1 MMAVAYAVQGAWW
14 PLLAVHLQD
23 LQVPGRARGWIFA
36 TLSIASLVT
45 PLFAGHIADLWMPAQ
60 RLLALIYALGS
71 GLLALF
77 ASGAVRSPLALFA
90 LFLLYWLLVAPGLSL
105 CATIAFRNLSS
116 PTSQFGGVR
125 MWGTIGW
132 MAVGWVVSCVML
144 ARGSARAGQGSYE
157 AFAVAA
163 VLSAALSVFS
173 LTLPNTPPLMR
184 KSRRASRRFAE
195 WLELVR
201 EPSVVL
207 LLLLALGVSTTTPFV
222 YQVVPAYLLNLGL
235 ARPWI
240 ATAMSLGQVP
250 EIVLLLVLPRIL
262 GLFGFRGTL
271 GLGITAWVAYHGVM
285 GSNLALALALVGVPL
300 QGLGIALFSITGPI
314 YLDSQVPSDRRASG
328 QALYITATA
337 GIGNLLGSLLA
348 GEIVSRVGFVSA
360 PVFLTPLIINL
371 ALLSIFIIAFRP
383 RPREETPGLRQLA
396 ANADQIQESFDS
408 TSPT

>member
-1 MMAVAYAVQGAWW
+1 
-14 PLLAVHLQD
+14 
-23 LQVPGRARGWIFA
+23 
-36 TLSIASLVT
+36 
-45 PLFAGHIADLWMPAQ
+45 
-60 RLLALIYALGS
+60 
-71 GLLALF
+71 
-77 ASGAVRSPLALFA
+77 
-90 LFLLYWLLVAPGLSL
+90 
-105 CATIAFRNLSS
+105 
-116 PTSQFGGVR
+116 
-125 MWGTIGW
+125 
-132 MAVGWVVSCVML
+132 ML

>member
-1 MMAVAYAVQGAWW
+1 
-14 PLLAVHLQD
+14 
-23 LQVPGRARGWIFA
+23 
-36 TLSIASLVT
+36 
-45 PLFAGHIADLWMPAQ
+45 
-60 RLLALIYALGS
+60 
-71 GLLALF
+71 
-77 ASGAVRSPLALFA
+77 
-90 LFLLYWLLVAPGLSL
+90 
-105 CATIAFRNLSS
+105 
-116 PTSQFGGVR
+116 
-125 MWGTIGW
+125 
-132 MAVGWVVSCVML
+132 
-144 ARGSARAGQGSYE
+144 
-157 AFAVAA
+157 
-163 VLSAALSVFS
+163 
-173 LTLPNTPPLMR
+173 MR